1 MLCRWYS
8 STAVLPPMGVVSP
21 YPDPAVGY
29 SGLTYRYF
37 EDDSG
42 VDYQFGAIVM
52 LSGFVALSVSLI
64 RKVLYHY
71 CEGFGLSYTT
81 FSYGSLSVPST
92 AVPCDNITATVTVTN
107 TGDRAGDEVV

>member
-42 VDYQFGAIVM
+42 VDYQFGKLVM

-64 RKVLYHY
+64 RKVLHHY

-107 TGDRAGDEVV
+107 TGGRAGDEVV

>member
-1 MLCRWYS
+1 M
-8 STAVLPPMGVVSP
+8 
-21 YPDPAVGY
+21 GY

-42 VDYQFGAIVM
+42 VDYQFGEIVM
-52 LSGFVALSVSLI
+52 LSVFVALSVSLI

-71 CEGFGLSYTT
+71 AGFGLSYTT

-107 TGDRAGDEVV
+107 TGGRAGDEVV